1 MNSNSALKRLFGVI
15 CFTMIFSLTASASY
29 AVTTG
34 EIDAS
39 VNAALHR
46 FSQQVKGGRAFQE
59 IAKGVLVIPDITKAA
74 FILGGQYGQG
84 ALREDS
90 KTIAYYSM
98 AAGSFGFQV
107 GAEKYDLVIIFAT
120 EEAIEKFRQG
130 KGWEAG
136 VDAEVTLVDT
146 GFDMPVSTLVSQH
159 PVLGFI
165 IDQKGLMAGAS
176 IKGAKFSKIKP
187 D

>member
-1 MNSNSALKRLFGVI
+1 MDANSVMKRLFWVI
-15 CFTMIFSLTASASY
+15 CITMIFASASY
-29 AVTTG
+29 AVTT
-34 EIDAS
+34 EEMDAS

-46 FSQQVKGGRAFQE
+46 FSQQIKGGRAFQE
-59 IAKGVLVIPDITKAA
+59 IAKGVLVIPNITKAA

-90 KTIAYYSM
+90 KTIDYYSM
-98 AAGSFGFQV
+98 AAGSFGFQI
-107 GAEKYDLVIIFAT
+107 GAEKYDLIIIFAT
-120 EEAIEKFRQG
+120 EEALKKFRQG

-136 VDAEVTLVDT
+136 VDAEVTLIDT
-146 GFDMPVSTLVSQH
+146 GLDLPVSTLVSQH

-176 IKGAKFSKIKP
+176 IKGAKFNKIKP

>member
-1 MNSNSALKRLFGVI
+1 MHTNSALKRLYLVVCITATLF
-15 CFTMIFSLTASASY
+15 LTANISRAGT
-29 AVTTG
+29 AG

-39 VNAALHR
+39 VNAALNR

-59 IAKGVLVIPDITKAA
+59 IARGVLVIPNITKAA

-84 ALREDS
+84 ALLEDS
-90 KTIAYYSM
+90 KTVDYYSM
-98 AAGSFGFQV
+98 ASGSIGFQA
-107 GAEKYDLVIIFAT
+107 GAEKYDLIIIFAT
-120 EEAIEKFRQG
+120 EDALKKFRQG

-136 VDAEVTLVDT
+136 VDAEVTVVDT
-146 GFDMPVSTLVSQH
+146 GLDMPASTLVSQH

-176 IKGAKFSKIKP
+176 IKGAKFNKIRP
-187 D
+187 N

>member
-1 MNSNSALKRLFGVI
+1 MAVNNVLKIIFWIGCI
-15 CFTMIFSLTASASY
+15 TMIFSLTASASY

-34 EIDAS
+34 EIDAG

-59 IAKGVLVIPDITKAA
+59 IAKGVLVIPHITKAA
-74 FILGGQYGQG
+74 FILGGQYGEG
-84 ALREDS
+84 ALREDG
-90 KTIAYYSM
+90 KTTAYYSM
-98 AAGSFGFQV
+98 AAGSFGFQI
-107 GAEKYDLVIIFAT
+107 GAEKYDLIIIFAT
-120 EEAIEKFRQG
+120 EEALRKFRLG

-136 VDAEVTLVDT
+136 VDAEVTLIDT
-146 GFDMPVSTLVSQH
+146 GIDLPASTLVSQH

-165 IDQKGLMAGAS
+165 IDQKGFMAGAS
-176 IKGAKFSKIKP
+176 IKGAKFNIIKP